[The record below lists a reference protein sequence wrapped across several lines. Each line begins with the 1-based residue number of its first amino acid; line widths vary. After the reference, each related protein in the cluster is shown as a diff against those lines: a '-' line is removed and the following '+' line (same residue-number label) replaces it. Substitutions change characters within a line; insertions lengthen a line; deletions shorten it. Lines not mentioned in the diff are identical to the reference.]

1 MKAKIRKTNEDG
13 VVRLETS
20 GEIKEMMISQDI
32 LASGND
38 SVDVCFKGMN
48 SSGIISFKPEEIERL
63 YNTLQKK
70 NQLLK
75 GFGKIIGK
83 SDY

>member
-1 MKAKIRKTNEDG
+1 MKAKIKKFNEDG

-32 LASGND
+32 MAPGKD
-38 SVDVCFKGMN
+38 SVDVCFKGIN

-70 NQLLK
+70 NNLIK
-75 GFGKIIGK
+75 GFGKILDK